1 VVRRYD
7 LVVAWS
13 WEYDAALLEVLS
25 QACAGRGLSLLQV
38 TPGELAATLA
48 AIDTGELGLGALLDR
63 AWDTA
68 PEFCPLSTHARNTGA
83 RLINDPVLAER
94 AWDKAT
100 MHLEF
105 ISAGVNTPYT
115 VLLAPY
121 AQEPDLPEPDLAPLG
136 DRFLLKP
143 AHGGGGI
150 GVRRNLSTWEQ
161 VQRIRRRHPEE
172 KYLAQAW
179 VTARLTADGPEWYR
193 VIYAGGEV
201 LPFRWGVASH
211 AYREVTAEQESR
223 HTLEPLRETVAT
235 IAAVCGLDVF
245 STEIARRDGDG
256 ELVSV
261 DYVNDPIDLRPRSQ
275 AADGVPDDAVRTVAA
290 QIAALAAEAKTS
302 CNPD

>member
-1 VVRRYD
+1 VRWQYD

-13 WEYDAALLEVLS
+13 WEHDAMFLETLRRECADRVLSLLEVTPD
-25 QACAGRGLSLLQV
+25 LL
-38 TPGELAATLA
+38 PA
-48 AIDTGELGLGALLDR
+48 AIAALEAGELGFAALLDR
-63 AWDTA
+63 AWDTEPA
-68 PEFCPLSTHARNTGA
+68 FCPLAAHARNAGA
-83 RLINDPVLAER
+83 RLINDPALAER

-105 ISAGVNTPYT
+105 ISAGVHTPHT

-121 AQEPDLPEPDLAPLG
+121 AQEPELPEPDLAPLG

-150 GVRRNLSTWEQ
+150 GVQRNLSTWKQ
-161 VQRIRRRHPEE
+161 VQRIRRRHPDD

-179 VTARLTADGPEWYR
+179 VTARLTPDGPEWYR

-201 LPFRWGVASH
+201 LPFWWGVASH
-211 AYREVTAEQESR
+211 AYRTVTAEQETR
-223 HTLEPLRETVAT
+223 HALAPLREAVAT
-235 IAAVCGLDVF
+235 IASVCGLDVF

-261 DYVNDPIDLRPRSQ
+261 DYVNDPIDLRPRSL
-275 AADGVPDDAVRTVAA
+275 AADGVPDDAIRTVAA
-290 QIAALAAEAKTS
+290 RIAAIAAEAKTS
-302 CNPD
+302 CVPD